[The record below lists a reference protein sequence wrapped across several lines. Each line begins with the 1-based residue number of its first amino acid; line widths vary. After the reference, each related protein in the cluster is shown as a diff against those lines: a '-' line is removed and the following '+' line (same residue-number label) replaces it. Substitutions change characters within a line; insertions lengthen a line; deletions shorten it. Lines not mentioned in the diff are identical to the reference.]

1 MKTNFQM
8 LRELINE
15 KKFEPES
22 HGFLSGDEV
31 KLIEE
36 TLCINEMDILTLRN
50 LRDFTVMWLCSLD
63 DNNKKDD
70 TRDFYDIMSGI
81 TAVIDRR
88 ILERGARF
96 NTSPNTLL

>member
-15 KKFEPES
+15 KKFKPES
-22 HGFLSGDEV
+22 QGFLSGDEV

-50 LRDFTVMWLCSLD
+50 LRDFTVMWLCNLD
-63 DNNKKDD
+63 DSNEKDD
-70 TRDFYDIMSGI
+70 TRDFHDIMSGI
-81 TAVIDRR
+81 TAVIDSK
-88 ILERGARF
+88 ILERGGEV
-96 NTSPNTLL
+96 